1 MDDEL
6 ARWAAARAPDLL
18 RRAEEEALAHLART
32 LIEAALAE
40 AGPSVR
46 SGPRKEVRSE
56 PAPTPPPVEQS
67 PQSDRGEGLWAYCVA
82 AADAGFPIG
91 SPGVEPDHRLER
103 VEHGGLAALVS
114 KVPLADYGEDALREN
129 LNNLDWLERVAR
141 AHAAVLETALA
152 ESTIVPLRL
161 CTIYE
166 GYEGVTG
173 MLTTERESFEEA
185 LDRLDG
191 CQEWGVKVL
200 VDRPALEAGV
210 RVVSAEVSALE
221 KEVEASSG
229 GGAYMMGRRVE
240 REVGALAE
248 RKLAEVANDIH
259 GRLADWAEDGVL
271 SAPQNRDLS
280 GHEGEMVMN
289 AAYLLEA
296 EKVAR
301 FRELI
306 EELEERYG
314 KLGIWLELTGPWPAY
329 NFVSPSASAHRVT
342 PE

>member
-1 MDDEL
+1 M
-6 ARWAAARAPDLL
+6 
-18 RRAEEEALAHLART
+18 
-32 LIEAALAE
+32 
-40 AGPSVR
+40 
-46 SGPRKEVRSE
+46 
-56 PAPTPPPVEQS
+56 
-67 PQSDRGEGLWAYCVA
+67 
-82 AADAGFPIG
+82 
-91 SPGVEPDHRLER
+91 
-103 VEHGGLAALVS
+103 
-114 KVPLADYGEDALREN
+114 
-129 LNNLDWLERVAR
+129 
-141 AHAAVLETALA
+141 
-152 ESTIVPLRL
+152 PLRL

-314 KLGIWLELTGPWPAY
+314 KLGIWLELTGPWPPY
-329 NFVSPSASAHRVT
+329 NFVRPVRRRTGVT

>member
-1 MDDEL
+1 VL
-6 ARWAAARAPDLL
+6 
-18 RRAEEEALAHLART
+18 
-32 LIEAALAE
+32 
-40 AGPSVR
+40 
-46 SGPRKEVRSE
+46 SE
-56 PAPTPPPVEQS
+56 PETPTQPRSAPTPPPSEQF
-67 PQSDRGEGLWAYCVA
+67 PPSDREEGLWAYCVA
-82 AADAGFPIG
+82 AADASLPAGN
-91 SPGVEPDHRLER
+91 PGVEPDRRLER

-114 KVPLADYGEDALREN
+114 KVPLAHYGEDALRDN

-141 AHAAVLETALA
+141 AHEAVLELALA

-173 MLTTERESFEEA
+173 MLTAERKSFEAA
-185 LDRLDG
+185 LDLLDG
-191 CQEWGVKVL
+191 RQEWGVKVL
-200 VDRPALEAGV
+200 VDRRALEAGV
-210 RVVSAEVSALE
+210 RAVSADVSALE

-248 RKLAEVANDIH
+248 RKLAEVTNDIH

-271 SAPQNRDLS
+271 NPPQNRDLS
-280 GHEGEMVMN
+280 RHEGEMVMN
-289 AAYLLEA
+289 AAYLVEA
-296 EKVAR
+296 GKVAR

-306 EELEERYG
+306 GELEERYG
-314 KLGIWLELTGPWPAY
+314 KLGISLELTGPWPPY
-329 NFVSPSASAHRVT
+329 NFVPSSASARTAT